1 MDISSLLNTDLGNLN
16 DTNFIWKN
24 DRLSLYDTIDIFL
37 KSTCPIC
44 QKTKAYFLIKQKHF
58 FKTKDLAR
66 PVKRRLSGLLSRNTQ
81 TGDLRHQTV
90 TVNWFETIN
99 YFALHAFM
107 IRSMIILTFILCSN
121 FSALSFKFKEG
132 FTS

>member
-16 DTNFIWKN
+16 DK
-24 DRLSLYDTIDIFL
+24 LYLKEWSSFLVWTIDIFL

-66 PVKRRLSGLLSRNTQ
+66 PVKRRLLGLLSRNTQ